1 MLIAKRIS
9 KEFINS
15 FEPNDCW
22 LNEVEIREYLSTS
35 PDYISRKV
43 GPRIA
48 YFHINSETE
57 IYLDVLFGRIK
68 VYYGPKITDVILN
81 ELQKVADQFGA
92 KIFDYNNKEY
102 PIEKIRSAQEKMA
115 KLDAMR
121 GQEFHTESFGV
132 NNMWI
137 AFEASREEVLWY
149 FDKEHNLVLEGGK
162 YPWEKAISMMHNVE
176 GIFVFEYKKWTF
188 VAGIKTEILFGCPPS
203 DEATSEKCHVNKL
216 IQWGK
221 RFNELQFYQHY
232 DRSTFF
238 NAFYRI
244 HAKEIVYGEYET
256 EFYNKTYGAKP
267 DGIIKMPSNEAYNA
281 AGVWSIDPDTLR
293 FEPELKNAKPWIMN
307 IKQNA

>member
-1 MLIAKRIS
+1 MYIAKSKRIKFRVPNEHWLDEIMVRTFFEKS
-9 KEFINS
+9 PKYKIRYIQDLERNIYDLKLDEKIS
-15 FEPNDCW
+15 FDFAN
-22 LNEVEIREYLSTS
+22 
-35 PDYISRKV
+35 
-43 GPRIA
+43 
-48 YFHINSETE
+48 
-57 IYLDVLFGRIK
+57 GRINISFD
-68 VYYGPKITDVILN
+68 KINNILLDECYTIAE
-81 ELQKVADQFGA
+81 ELGA
-92 KIFDYNNKEY
+92 KYFDFSDKEY

-149 FDKEHNLVLEGGK
+149 FDKEQNIVLAGAK
-162 YPWEKAISMMHNVE
+162 YPWEKAISMMHNGE
-176 GIFVFEYKKWTF
+176 GIFVLEYKKWTF
-188 VAGIKTEILFGCPPS
+188 LAGIKTEVLFWCPPS
-203 DEATSEKCHVNKL
+203 SESISEKCHVSKL
-216 IQWGK
+216 LEWGK

>member
-1 MLIAKRIS
+1 MHIALKPFHDHKVNTCPEEIR
-9 KEFINS
+9 
-15 FEPNDCW
+15 
-22 LNEVEIREYLSTS
+22 LNESIVINFIESLGYYTKVKNFHGEGFTYNLESPYL
-35 PDYISRKV
+35 ILQ
-43 GPRIA
+43 
-48 YFHINSETE
+48 YFKGWIM
-57 IYLDVLFGRIK
+57 IYYDKADAPTLA
-68 VYYGPKITDVILN
+68 
-81 ELQKVADQFGA
+81 ELQKVADGVGGVLLINPA
-92 KIFDYNNKEY
+92 MAY
-102 PIEKIRSAQEKMA
+102 PIEKIRAAQEKMA

-121 GQEFHTESFGV
+121 GQVFHNESFGV

-149 FDKEHNLVLEGGK
+149 FDKENNLVLEGAK
-162 YPWEKAISMMHNVE
+162 YSWKKAISMMYSCE

-203 DEATSEKCHVNKL
+203 SESISEKCHVSKL
-216 IQWGK
+216 LEWGK

-244 HAKEIVYGEYET
+244 HAKKIVYGEYET
-256 EFYNKTYGAKP
+256 ESYNKTYGAKP

-307 IKQNA
+307 IKQNT

>member
-1 MLIAKRIS
+1 MYVAKVS
-9 KEFINS
+9 YKNS
-15 FEPNDCW
+15 FKNPVLEKDKLIENQ
-22 LNEVEIREYLSTS
+22 LHEYLSS
-35 PDYISRKV
+35 LNYFKPKKI
-43 GPRIA
+43 GPRVL
-48 YFHINSETE
+48 YFYELNDIKFNFD
-57 IYLDVLFGRIK
+57 IFNGKMK
-68 VYYGPKITDVILN
+68 VYFPTSINDKIIV
-81 ELQKVADQFGA
+81 EMQKVAEKFNGF
-92 KIFDYNNKEY
+92 IFDNDDKPY
-102 PIEKIRSAQEKMA
+102 PIQKIRAAQEKMA

-121 GQEFHTESFGV
+121 GQEFHAESFGV

-137 AFEASREEVLWY
+137 TFEASKEEVLWY
-149 FDKEHNLVLEGGK
+149 FDKEHNIVLEGAK
-162 YPWEKAISMMHNVE
+162 YPWKKAISMMYSCE

-188 VAGIKTEILFGCPPS
+188 VAGIKTEVLFGCPPS
-203 DEATSEKCHVNKL
+203 TESISEKCHVSKL
-216 IQWGK
+216 LEWGK

-232 DRSTFF
+232 NRSTFF

-307 IKQNA
+307 IKQNT

>member
-1 MLIAKRIS
+1 MIIAKGIS

-15 FEPNDCW
+15 TEPNEYW
-22 LNEVEIREYLSTS
+22 LDEVEIRAYLSTS

-57 IYLDVLFGRIK
+57 IYLDVFFGRIK
-68 VYYGPKITDVILN
+68 IYYGPKITDVILN
-81 ELQKVADQFGA
+81 ELQKVADRLGA
-92 KIFDYNNKEY
+92 KIFKFNYEEY
-102 PIEKIRSAQEKMA
+102 PIEKIRAAQEKMA
-115 KLDAMR
+115 KLDAIR
-121 GQEFHTESFGV
+121 GQEFHKESFGV

-137 AFEASREEVLWY
+137 SFEASREEVLRY
-149 FDKEHNLVLEGGK
+149 FDKEQNIVLEGAK
-162 YPWEKAISMMHNVE
+162 YPWEKAISMMYNGE
-176 GIFVFEYKKWTF
+176 GIFVYGYKKWTF
-188 VAGIKTEILFGCPPS
+188 LAGIKTEVLFGCPPS
-203 DEATSEKCHVNKL
+203 GEAKSEQCHVSKL
-216 IQWGK
+216 LEWGK

-256 EFYNKTYGAKP
+256 ESYQTTYGTKP
-267 DGIIKMPSNEAYNA
+267 DGIIKMPGNEACHA

-293 FEPELKNAKPWIMN
+293 FEPELKNAKAWIMN
-307 IKQNA
+307 IP